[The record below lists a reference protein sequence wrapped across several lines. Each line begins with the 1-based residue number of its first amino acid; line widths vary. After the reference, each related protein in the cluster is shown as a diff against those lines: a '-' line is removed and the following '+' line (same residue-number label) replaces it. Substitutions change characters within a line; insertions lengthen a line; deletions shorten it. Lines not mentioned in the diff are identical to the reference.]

1 MKYKPSL
8 NGDTNSL
15 HILSYMTENQYKTA
29 DEKRC
34 RKSTTIFR
42 EEATSVCFH
51 VAPLCWSNW
60 DLECWFFRSEE
71 NRSSREKPSEQDENK
86 QTQLTYGTG
95 PKSNQDALMGGEH
108 SQPLHHPCSAN
119 WPYFPGTG
127 SGCHATTTFQVTGV
141 EQSRDAEQSGIT

>member
-71 NRSSREKPSEQDENK
+71 NRSSQEKPSEQDENQ

-108 SQPLHHPCSAN
+108 SGSTTAPSLLCQLTPT
-119 WPYFPGTG
+119 FPELVW
-127 SGCHATTTFQVTGV
+127 AVT
-141 EQSRDAEQSGIT
+141 QRQRFK